1 MDLVVG
7 ASNDAVKSLVG
18 KLGSL
23 LAQEYTLI
31 GGVSDD
37 IQYINDELASMQ
49 AFLNRLKQEARR
61 DEQRQDWMKQ
71 VREVA
76 YDIEDCVD
84 NASHRLSREPRGSGK
99 LASLRRAW
107 YLLHTLY
114 ARHCIAT
121 EIRNLKVRAQHV
133 SERRTRYGVENPA
146 RQDKASDSKEAT
158 APFDCPAPPPQL
170 IGTVAPVG
178 IEHAKEKLKPW
189 FMEAKQQSTA
199 HDQPRFLAIVG
210 FGGLGKTTL
219 AMALYREFGDEF
231 DCRATVL
238 ASQKFH
244 LLTVL
249 RSLIKQFHDHQA
261 AASKHDIE
269 GIEEWGQKELK
280 ELLARQLKDKRYHI
294 FIDDIW
300 SVSALESIRDS
311 FPKSKNGS
319 SIVVT
324 TRFKSVAEACR
335 RQQGRVHELL
345 PLSDDNPYKLF
356 RQIISR
362 VPNVPTDGAKALLK
376 KCGGLPLAIILVAG
390 LVASKLRSKSDDI
403 HVECHHLAQKD
414 KNVGDELETNKALE
428 GNDISKRLDKVTVGQ
443 ELKNLIRRSKIL
455 VDEIDEKLEN
465 IMAQV
470 SKDLGEELE
479 KNLSTEGV
487 THIVNHC
494 YYQLP
499 ADLKTC
505 LLYLSMFPKGCL
517 ISRKRLIRRW
527 IAEGFIAEKH
537 GKTVDEV
544 AEDCFNELISRN
556 LIRAVNSSSNG
567 KVKSCQ
573 VHDMVLEYIVVKSS
587 DENFITVVG
596 GHWHTPFPSYKVR
609 RLSVQKSGRQEKETV
624 ERMKLSHVRS
634 LTAMGSFR
642 SLHSTLS
649 KFQIL
654 QVLDLESCKDLSLM
668 NQVEKICDKYQ
679 LKYLSLRGTDIERS
693 PKKIGR
699 LEYLQVLDIRDTNI
713 LQLPPSVEKLQH
725 MVHLLAGSKSKRI
738 GLTLTEGITKMMA
751 LQTLSGVEICGSS
764 ANAASAKVLQAL
776 ENLTNLKKL
785 TVYRLRAFSSKDN
798 ILLLSV
804 IEHLSS
810 CSLKFLAIDDNFT
823 GFLDSSL
830 NASEAPPEHLHT
842 LGLSGKL
849 SQVPH
854 WISRLH
860 NLEKLTLS
868 LTSLTEGTLPV
879 LGGLPELFSL
889 IFVLDNSAK
898 KYPSV
903 LQILTKNAME
913 SGGEIFV
920 PAGFEKLKLLRFV
933 APVLPR
939 VSFLER
945 AMPKLESLEMKF
957 ITAEG
962 VYGLENLRSL
972 RHVLLAVS
980 SQATEVTKAKVSEI
994 KALASMN
1001 PNHTSVVV
1009 DEYNEL

>member
-49 AFLNRLKQEARR
+49 AFLNRLKQEAKH

-107 YLLHTLY
+107 YLLNTMY

-121 EIRNLKVRAQHV
+121 EISNLKVRAQHV

-146 RQDKASDSKEAT
+146 RQDSASEEAK

-178 IEHAKEKLKPW
+178 IEHAKEELKPW
-189 FMEAKQQSTA
+189 FTEAKQQSTA
-199 HDQPRFLAIVG
+199 NDQPRFLAIVG

-219 AMALYREFGDEF
+219 AMVLCREFGDKF

-244 LLTVL
+244 LRTVL

-261 AASKHDIE
+261 AASKHDLE
-269 GIEEWGQKELK
+269 GIEEWGQEELK
-280 ELLARQLKDKRYHI
+280 KLLARQLKDKRYHI

-335 RQQGRVHELL
+335 RQQGRVHELKA
-345 PLSDDNPYKLF
+345 LSDDNSYELF

-362 VPNVPTDGAKALLK
+362 APNVPTDGAKALLK

-403 HVECHHLAQKD
+403 HVEYHHLAQKH
-414 KNVGDELETNKALE
+414 KNVGDELETNKAQE
-428 GNDISKRLDKVTVGQ
+428 GNDISKRLDKDRVGE
-443 ELKNLIRRSKIL
+443 ELKNLI
-455 VDEIDEKLEN
+455 IDEKLEKFL
-465 IMAQV
+465 AQVSKQV

-634 LTAMGSFR
+634 LTALGSFR
-642 SLHSTLS
+642 GLHSTLS

-668 NQVEKICDKYQ
+668 NHVEKICDKYQ

-693 PKKIGR
+693 PKEIGR

-725 MVHLLAGSKSKRI
+725 MAHLLAGSKSKRI

-764 ANAASAKVLQAL
+764 ANAARAKVLQAL

-798 ILLLSV
+798 ILLLSA

-810 CSLKFLAIDDNFT
+810 CSLKFLAIDDDFT

-920 PAGFEKLKLLRFV
+920 PAEGFEKLKLLRFV

-957 ITAEG
+957 ITTEG
-962 VYGLENLRSL
+962 VYGLENLGSL

-980 SQATEVTKAKVSEI
+980 SQATEVAKAKVSEI